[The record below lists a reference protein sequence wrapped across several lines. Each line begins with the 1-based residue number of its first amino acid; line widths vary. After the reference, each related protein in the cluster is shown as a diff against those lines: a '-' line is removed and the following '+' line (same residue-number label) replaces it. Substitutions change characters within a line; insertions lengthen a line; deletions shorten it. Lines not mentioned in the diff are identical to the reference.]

1 MGADGRSRSSQVRRR
16 NKDKKQKESRSPSS
30 SSASDRGKRK
40 RSHPRRSKSPSAR
53 ELLDQVK
60 ASCGKMDEANA
71 LLSNTAKD
79 LKETL
84 GARVDKIEST
94 LDTHAS
100 QLGDLEKRLC
110 DALQRLSVLEG
121 SAEDIQRDASQLSE
135 RMARA
140 EVQPPRPLPN
150 PSFDRDPDPTRLK
163 ANGTST
169 FSKADLENVVK
180 QLLEQDGQSH
190 AIATVLGNKN
200 TGTKFSVQFGG
211 VGQIPVDAAARFM
224 RFLKNEDR
232 TWKKITVPVPGGNPQ
247 RLYFGPDVSPRQERI
262 EMLTNRLANILRD
275 KVENREL
282 VYARKSEGVVTYDFE
297 PLISVSVPDPDTT
310 TLRWNAPL
318 LKSLR
323 LDKDDIASKF
333 KGGARASTK
342 VEWSS

>member
-1 MGADGRSRSSQVRRR
+1 
-16 NKDKKQKESRSPSS
+16 
-30 SSASDRGKRK
+30 
-40 RSHPRRSKSPSAR
+40 
-53 ELLDQVK
+53 
-60 ASCGKMDEANA
+60 MDEANK
-71 LLSNTAKD
+71 LLSDTAKD

-100 QLGDLEKRLC
+100 QLDDHEKRLC

-150 PSFDRDPDPTRLK
+150 PSFDRDPDPTRVK

-169 FSKADLENVVK
+169 FSKADLEKVVK
-180 QLLEQDGQSH
+180 ELLEQNGQSH
-190 AIATVLGNKN
+190 ASATVLGNRS
-200 TGTKFSVQFGG
+200 TGTKFSVQFSG
-211 VGQIPVDAAARFM
+211 VGQIPVDSAAKFM
-224 RFLKNEDR
+224 RFLKEDDGNGR
-232 TWKKITVPVPGGNPQ
+232 KVWKKIMVPVPGENPQ

-275 KVENREL
+275 KIKKREL
-282 VYARKSEGVVTYDFE
+282 VFARKSEGIVTYDFE

-318 LKSLR
+318 LKSLG
-323 LDKDDIASKF
+323 LDKDDISSTF
-333 KGGARASTK
+333 KAGARPAAN